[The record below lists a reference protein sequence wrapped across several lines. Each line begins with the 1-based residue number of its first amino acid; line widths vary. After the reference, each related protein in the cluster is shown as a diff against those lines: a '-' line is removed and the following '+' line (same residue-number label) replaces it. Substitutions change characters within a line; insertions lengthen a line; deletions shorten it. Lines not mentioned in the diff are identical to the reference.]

1 MGELSEVTPTQHR
14 ETAAVT
20 GVFSGKQWNT
30 HTHTHTHTHILAAWG
45 FSRSGPR
52 LQKGPPS
59 VEFLQTSSHPYLPR
73 SFQ

>member
-30 HTHTHTHTHILAAWG
+30 HTNTHILVAWG
-45 FSRSGPR
+45 FTRSGPR

-59 VEFLQTSSHPYLPR
+59 VDFLQTPSHPYLPR